1 MKGKTRAKSEGWV
14 SVGKVWGQLVNALP
28 FQV

>member
-14 SVGKVWGQLVNALP
+14 SVKKVQGQLLNVLP